1 MSEEIAIDHS
11 EIISTI
17 FENENKTSWAY
28 FFPFV
33 FSNHLPPGK
42 KIYIYE
48 NSDLIFLFIHYLRN
62 PNQIELF
69 FPPLILNDLTIKQ
82 FSEIFKTNS
91 SSEKSQPSETS
102 EPSGT
107 LSIKLENN
115 MKCVLR

>member
-48 NSDLIFLFIHYLRN
+48 NSDLIQLEANSFILIIQFYICRN
-62 PNQIELF
+62 
-69 FPPLILNDLTIKQ
+69 
-82 FSEIFKTNS
+82 
-91 SSEKSQPSETS
+91 
-102 EPSGT
+102 
-107 LSIKLENN
+107 SII
-115 MKCVLR
+115 